1 MSVTVRDAGV
11 ADATGLARLMGVLGY
26 PTTEEAM
33 RGRMERIVADPGFA
47 TFLAEDGAG
56 RAVGMVGVMVGLS
69 YNFDAPYARIIAL
82 VVDEAARGTGV
93 GAALVARAEQWARA
107 AGAGAIHLTTAMHR
121 DGAHAFYE
129 RVGYQATGLRFHKR
143 L

>member
-47 TFLAEDGAG
+47 TFLAVDEAG

-93 GAALVARAEQWARA
+93 GAALVARAEEWARA